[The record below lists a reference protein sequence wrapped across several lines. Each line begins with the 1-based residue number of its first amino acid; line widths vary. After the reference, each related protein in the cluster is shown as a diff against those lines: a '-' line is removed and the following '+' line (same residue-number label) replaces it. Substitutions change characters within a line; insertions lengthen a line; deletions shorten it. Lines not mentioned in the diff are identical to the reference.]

1 MALFGLQPVADLPP
15 HRACSDFP
23 LEFHANFH
31 LNSTSIMSNT
41 DLIPVSL
48 LTGFLGSGKTTLLN
62 HLVHQPALRDTLV
75 IINEFGEIGLDH
87 LLVSHSEENV
97 VVEMSSGCLCC
108 TIRGDLQK
116 TLKDAHWRFARDA
129 KRQFNRV
136 IIETTGLADPMP
148 ILHTLMADAE
158 LAEHYR
164 LDGVITAVDAVNG
177 MGTLDAH
184 QEAVRQA
191 AVADRLLLTKT
202 DLADPAQLA
211 ALKQRLAIINPG
223 AAQSAILNGEVEATS
238 LFDLGLFRA
247 EGKSLDVQK
256 WLNEEAFKEEAEEN
270 HDDHAH
276 HDEHDHGHEHKHKH
290 EHKHE
295 HDVNRHDDRIR
306 AFCFTFQDPIDPA
319 MFEEWLTLLMSLKG
333 GDMLRLKGILNLA
346 GRNGPTVIHGVQHI
360 FHPTIELPEWPSDD
374 HRTRIVF
381 ITRDIDKD
389 LIERTFDAFMRT
401 QLQIDQ
407 AYHNVP

>member
-1 MALFGLQPVADLPP
+1 MASFAVQASRHSPFT
-15 HRACSDFP
+15 S
-23 LEFHANFH
+23 EFIMSA
-31 LNSTSIMSNT
+31 STS

-62 HLVHQPALRDTLV
+62 YLVHQPAMRDTLV

-87 LLVSHSEENV
+87 LLVAHSEENV

-136 IIETTGLADPMP
+136 FIETTGLADPMP

-158 LAEHYR
+158 LSQHYR
-164 LDGVITAVDAVNG
+164 LDGVITTIDAVNG

-202 DLADPAQLA
+202 DLADAAQLA
-211 ALKQRLAIINPG
+211 ALQQRLAAINPG
-223 AAQSAILNGEVEATS
+223 ARQTVILNGAVEADT

-256 WLNEEAFKEEAEEN
+256 WLNEEAYKDEGG
-270 HDDHAH
+270 DD
-276 HDEHDHGHEHKHKH
+276 HDHGHHGHAH
-290 EHKHE
+290 DHHSHGHGHASHGQDA

-306 AFCFTFQDPIDPA
+306 AFCFTFNDPIDPIL
-319 MFEEWLTLLMSLKG
+319 FEEWLTLLMSLKG
-333 GDMLRLKGILNLA
+333 GDMLRLKGILNLT
-346 GRNGPTVIHGVQHI
+346 GRSGPTVIHGVQHI

-374 HRTRIVF
+374 HSTRIVF

-389 LIERTFDAFMRT
+389 LIEKTFDAFMRT

-407 AYHNVP
+407 AASSAAW

>member
-1 MALFGLQPVADLPP
+1 
-15 HRACSDFP
+15 
-23 LEFHANFH
+23 
-31 LNSTSIMSNT
+31 MSASKS

-62 HLVHQPALRDTLV
+62 YLVHQPAMRDTLV

-87 LLVSHSEENV
+87 LLVAHSEENV

-116 TLKDAHWRFARDA
+116 TLKDAHWRFARNA
-129 KRQFNRV
+129 ERQFNRV
-136 IIETTGLADPMP
+136 FIETTGLADPMP

-158 LAEHYR
+158 LSQHYR
-164 LDGVITAVDAVNG
+164 LDGVITTIDAVNG
-177 MGTLDAH
+177 MATLDAH

-202 DLADPAQLA
+202 DLADAAQLA
-211 ALKQRLAIINPG
+211 VLQQRLAAINPG
-223 AAQSAILNGEVEATS
+223 AAQKVILNGAVEADT

-256 WLNEEAFKEEAEEN
+256 WLNEEAYKDDAE
-270 HDDHAH
+270 AH
-276 HDEHDHGHEHKHKH
+276 HNHGHDHGHEHKHEH
-290 EHKHE
+290 EHKHDDHAQHA

-306 AFCFTFQDPIDPA
+306 AFCFTFDEPIDPM

-346 GRNGPTVIHGVQHI
+346 GHSGPTVIHGVQHI
-360 FHPTIELPEWPSDD
+360 FHPTIELPEWPSED
-374 HRTRIVF
+374 HSTRIVF
-381 ITRDIDKD
+381 ITRDIDKE

-401 QLQIDQ
+401 QLKIDQ
-407 AYHNVP
+407 ATSAW

>member
-1 MALFGLQPVADLPP
+1 MASFAAQAI
-15 HRACSDFP
+15 RASP
-23 LEFHANFH
+23 ANP
-31 LNSTSIMSNT
+31 STSLSIMSASKS

-62 HLVHQPALRDTLV
+62 HLVHQPAMRDTLV

-87 LLVSHSEENV
+87 LLVAHSEENV

-129 KRQFNRV
+129 QRQFNRV
-136 IIETTGLADPMP
+136 FIETTGLADPMP

-158 LAEHYR
+158 LSQHYR
-164 LDGVITAVDAVNG
+164 LDGVIATIDAVNG
-177 MGTLDAH
+177 MATLDAH

-202 DLADPAQLA
+202 DLADAAQLT
-211 ALKQRLAIINPG
+211 ALRQRLAAINPG
-223 AAQSAILNGEVEATS
+223 AAQTVILNGAVEADT

-256 WLNEEAFKEEAEEN
+256 WLNEEAYKEAGGHG
-270 HDDHAH
+270 HD
-276 HDEHDHGHEHKHKH
+276 HDHGHHHGH
-290 EHKHE
+290 DHHAHGHDRHGQDA

-306 AFCFTFQDPIDPA
+306 AFCFTFKDPIDPVL
-319 MFEEWLTLLMSLKG
+319 FEEWLTLLMSLKG

-346 GRNGPTVIHGVQHI
+346 GRAGPTVIHGVQHI
-360 FHPTIELPEWPSDD
+360 FHPTIELPAWPSDD
-374 HRTRIVF
+374 HSTRIVF

-389 LIERTFDAFMRT
+389 LIEKTFDAFMRT

-407 AYHNVP
+407 ASRAW

>member
-1 MALFGLQPVADLPP
+1 MRNTDL
-15 HRACSDFP
+15 
-23 LEFHANFH
+23 
-31 LNSTSIMSNT
+31 

-87 LLVSHSEENV
+87 LLVTHSEENV

-116 TLKDAHWRFARDA
+116 TLKDAHWRFARNA
-129 KRQFNRV
+129 ERQFNRV

-202 DLADPAQLA
+202 DLADAAQLA
-211 ALKQRLAIINPG
+211 ALKQRLAIINPS
-223 AAQSAILNGEVEATS
+223 AAQSAVLNGAVEAAS

-256 WLNEEAFKEEAEEN
+256 WLNEEAYKDQAEA
-270 HDDHAH
+270 HDDHHQH
-276 HDEHDHGHEHKHKH
+276 HDHHDHHGHHDHAH
-290 EHKHE
+290 DNHA

-306 AFCFTFQDPIDPA
+306 AFCFTFQEPIDPI

-346 GRNGPTVIHGVQHI
+346 GRSGPTVIHGVQHI
-360 FHPTIELPEWPSDD
+360 FHPTIELPEWPSED
-374 HRTRIVF
+374 HSTRIVF
-381 ITRDIDKD
+381 ITRDIDRD

-401 QLQIDQ
+401 QLQVDQ
-407 AYHNVP
+407 AVR